1 MFAKVPEGVQISLY
15 IQPNASKTEII
26 GEHNGSLKIK
36 IKAPPVE
43 GKAND
48 EVVAFLSK
56 VLGISKRNIDI
67 LKGDKSREKK
77 VLIRGVALPEIQKA
91 LLTEP

>member
-1 MFAKVPEGVQISLY
+1 MFKETEEGVIISLY

-26 GEHNGSLKIK
+26 GEHNGALKVK

-48 EVVAFLSK
+48 EVMRFLSK
-56 VLGISKRNIDI
+56 ALGISKSQVEL
-67 LKGDKSREKK
+67 LKGDRSREKK
-77 VLIRGVALPEIQKA
+77 VLVRSATINFIRESLGLS
-91 LLTEP
+91 